1 MNSNKKTAKMNEVS
15 LFRLYLLRSLY
26 LLIVVGL
33 GIMRW
38 PEVINIHPSRKAL
51 GTDGRSGR
59 LHADRLFGSVN
70 PGAAVSAADA
80 AFASVG
86 IGVEVDLADRR
97 CAPTVVSR
105 SNGRI
110 NLGDGLCLL
119 DGRDCSFRHSLA
131 LCVCTLREEARRSV
145 ALREAGQRS
154 PRPPLISRMCIGKEA
169 PSPLSGRIGLCFSQ
183 FY

>member
-1 MNSNKKTAKMNEVS
+1 MNEVS
-15 LFRLYLLRSLY
+15 LFRLYLLRALY

-33 GIMRW
+33 GTVNCRKY
-38 PEVINIHPSRKAL
+38 PSSSRKVL
-51 GTDGRSGR
+51 GTDGRSSR
-59 LHADRLFGSVN
+59 LHADRLLGSVN

-80 AFASVG
+80 AFASLG

-110 NLGDGLCLL
+110 NLGDGLRLL
-119 DGRDCSFRHSLA
+119 VGRYCSFRHSLA
-131 LCVCTLREEARRSV
+131 LCVCTLREEARGSV

-154 PRPPLISRMCIGKEA
+154 SRLPLISRMC
-169 PSPLSGRIGLCFSQ
+169 
-183 FY
+183 YW